1 MFDSQGVK
9 GLLRKPWTRALTV
22 IAALAIVC
30 ALVMVPVGKGVTDKA
45 QASGGVKNFTIL
57 HTNDEHSEIYPYDLA
72 RDYPGNPT
80 TGGFSRLAKTITD
93 IKTARAAA
101 GEPVLTLGAGDW
113 SQGTLFSWLETGA
126 APELTLMQMM
136 GYDAVTIG
144 NHDVELGPQYLAAE
158 LNAAATGAGGV
169 AVNLPILSSNITFS
183 GGAKDAA
190 LYNFWSPTDVQRASL
205 KIQPYTTKTLSNG
218 LKVGMFGLLGVD
230 AEVDAPGE
238 APLSFG
244 NVPGDPTSP
253 TSYAHR
259 VTVAQSMVD
268 TLRNTEH
275 CDVVVCLSHEGTQ
288 EEERLADSVPSIDVI
303 IGGHSHDLNYPP
315 IVRPGGT
322 IIVQA
327 KANSEY
333 LGDLE
338 LQYDPYPAAGRKV
351 AVRNAQAIHMDQTV
365 ETVPAIDGLVNIYLA
380 VLNSHLVPPSFP
392 AGFNCLNPFA
402 ETDLHGDGGFPLPN
416 EPAMSETQ
424 IGDLIT
430 DAYRAETSTQ
440 IGIEANGVI
449 RTGLAKGATGVFSF
463 YDLYRPIPLGLS
475 PYDSPT
481 TPGYPLCAFYLAGAE
496 IRGVLNQLLDMN
508 SNTYFVQVSGL
519 KYTYDPNGAAGNK
532 VVSLTVDS
540 GGGVYVPINPA
551 GLYKLAANY
560 YVGWFMV
567 SEGLFP
573 RDVTGAQHKPPA
585 YPDPMKDFRVL
596 TGATTELKAWQALT
610 TAVSNFPDLDGD
622 GLPNIPSTYATTQG
636 RIIRLLVPTT
646 TTLSPTSK
654 IAGQPAF
661 TLTVN
666 GTNFVNNS
674 VVTWNGTPLS
684 TSYVDAT
691 HLTATVPAADLK
703 TAGAFPV
710 TVFNP
715 GPGGGTSAPQPFTVN
730 AAPVN
735 ASTFYFAEG
744 TTRTNF
750 QEYLCLGNSGDQAAS
765 AKVTYLFTDGT
776 TKDASYTVPAN
787 SRYTVDVNSVVGPNK
802 DLSLEVQSETPN
814 LVAERPMYF
823 NYNGTWTGGHDAVG
837 AVAPNTKWYFAEGNT
852 LPEFD
857 QYVTVLNPGNA
868 AANLK
873 FHYMVEGQGEKL
885 VTGQVGPH
893 SRKTFKTRDQIG
905 DGKHVSLYL
914 ESTQGVVAER
924 PMYFNYLGLAQNN
937 WTGGHDVVG
946 TNSPAKD
953 WYFAEGTTRKNSVDG
968 AFEQWLCLQNPGT
981 TSLTV
986 TATYQLAAGQGN
998 PISKSYTV
1006 PAQQRRTVSVNGEI
1020 GQDKDCSVYLHS
1032 TSNFIAERPMYF
1044 SYHASA
1050 WTGGHDVLGVNS
1062 TATTWF
1068 FGEGTTRTNFEE
1080 WLCLQNP
1087 GNSDAH
1093 TTIRYYTTSGQ
1104 VITKQWTVKANTRLT
1119 VSANSDVGA
1128 DQDISTRVSSD
1139 KPIIV
1144 ERPMYFD
1151 YNGWTGGHDVVGFVP
1166 SP

>member
-1 MFDSQGVK
+1 
-9 GLLRKPWTRALTV
+9 
-22 IAALAIVC
+22 
-30 ALVMVPVGKGVTDKA
+30 
-45 QASGGVKNFTIL
+45 
-57 HTNDEHSEIYPYDLA
+57 
-72 RDYPGNPT
+72 
-80 TGGFSRLAKTITD
+80 LAKTITD

-430 DAYRAETSTQ
+430 DAYRATTSTQ

-496 IRGVLNQLLDMN
+496 IRGMLNQLLDMN

-636 RIIRLLVPTT
+636 RIIRLSVPT
-646 TTLSPTSK
+646 
-654 IAGQPAF
+654 A
-661 TLTVN
+661 
-666 GTNFVNNS
+666 
-674 VVTWNGTPLS
+674 
-684 TSYVDAT
+684 
-691 HLTATVPAADLK
+691 
-703 TAGAFPV
+703 
-710 TVFNP
+710 
-715 GPGGGTSAPQPFTVN
+715 
-730 AAPVN
+730 
-735 ASTFYFAEG
+735 FYFAEG
-744 TTRTNF
+744 NTRTNF
-750 QEYLCLGNSGDQAAS
+750 QEYLCLGNSGDKAAS
-765 AKVTYLFTDGT
+765 AQVTYLFTDGT

-823 NYNGTWTGGHDAVG
+823 NYNGVWTGGSDAIG
-837 AVAPNTKWYFAEGNT
+837 AVAPNNKWYFAEGNT
-852 LPEFD
+852 LKEFD
-857 QYVTVLNPGNA
+857 QYVTVLNPGSTK
-868 AANLK
+868 ANLK

-885 VTGQVGPH
+885 VTGQAGPH
-893 SRKTFKTRDQIG
+893 SRQNFKTRDQIG
-905 DGKHVSLYL
+905 DGKNVSLYL
-914 ESTQGVVAER
+914 ESDQPVVAER
-924 PMYFNYLGLAQNN
+924 PMYFNYQGLASNN

-946 TNSPAKD
+946 TNSPNTD
-953 WYFAEGTTRKNSVDG
+953 WYFAEGTTRKNAVDG

-981 TSLTV
+981 TPLTV

-998 PISKSYTV
+998 PVSKTYTV
-1006 PAQQRRTVSVNGEI
+1006 PAQQRLTVSVNKEI
-1020 GQDKDCSVYLHS
+1020 GPDKDCSVHLNS
-1032 TSNFIAERPMYF
+1032 DSAFIAERPMYF

-1050 WTGGHDVLGVNS
+1050 WTGGHNVLGVNS

-1068 FGEGTTRTNFEE
+1068 FAEGTTRNNFEE

-1093 TTIRYYTTSGQ
+1093 TTITYYTTSGQ
-1104 VITKQWTVKANTRLT
+1104 VIPKQWTVKANTRLT

-1128 DQDISTRVSSD
+1128 NQDISTRVSSD